1 MPAITAGL
9 AGHAVTARCA
19 ILPGQAGLAA
29 LPLGACGPLRAG
41 LAIKAILARRPIF
54 AVKSGLTALPLR
66 SSSTRLAVVAIEA
79 ILARRPVLAVKSGLA
94 AFTLR
99 SSSTRLAS
107 GATRPGNTRLAADAL
122 GASRSGESRRGDAG
136 ETSSRTVLLPEM
148 EIVPAA
154 VFGVPHPKMTGGGVV
169 VGIAGL
175 GPAREAVNVID
186 KTENAADRGET
197 LDAHGNLTRGEKK
210 INFDARRRLY
220 PFVGVRSIVPRR
232 KQMDYRGTLRRRRNQ
247 RVTNLR

>member
-1 MPAITAGL
+1 METRL
-9 AGHAVTARCA
+9 AT
-19 ILPGQAGLAA
+19 
-29 LPLGACGPLRAG
+29 
-41 LAIKAILARRPIF
+41 F
-54 AVKSGLTALPLR
+54 PLR
-66 SSSTRLAVVAIEA
+66 SGSARLAVLPITAWCTVEAVLAIEA
-79 ILARRPVLAVKSGLA
+79 VLARRPVLAMETGLA
-94 AFTLR
+94 TFPLR
-99 SSSTRLAS
+99 SGNTGLAVLAITAWCTVEAVLARRAVLAVKAGLATFPLRSGSTGLAS
-107 GATRPGNTRLAADAL
+107 RATRSSNTRLAADAL
-122 GASRSGESRRGDAG
+122 GASRSGECRRGDAS
-136 ETSSRTVLLPEM
+136 ETGSRTGLLPEM